1 MASDID
7 ECRKSQ
13 SAGDAAY
20 LKSSANLGSR
30 LQHTAEDK
38 VALSE
43 HLTVKSAMKKVGN
56 RSGHLESVDDQSQG
70 DSEVSDDSDDEI
82 SHPIAKPEPTKE
94 QERIIST
101 KKKAAVVEDKAQVQ
115 QPTQKPAESTLGSAL
130 GTGGVTPVIRPR
142 KKKTKT
148 IPVSYF
154 SLRLHNILIISRH

>member
-7 ECRKSQ
+7 NYRKSQ
-13 SAGDAAY
+13 SASDAAY

-38 VALSE
+38 IALSE
-43 HLTVKSAMKKVGN
+43 HLAVKSAMQKVGN
-56 RSGHLESVDDQSQG
+56 RSGHSESVDGQSQG

-82 SHPIAKPEPTKE
+82 SPPIAKLEPLKE
-94 QERIIST
+94 QERIISN
-101 KKKAAVVEDKAQVQ
+101 KKKASVVEDKTQVP
-115 QPTQKPAESTLGSAL
+115 QPTQKPAESTLGGALGSAL
-130 GTGGVTPVIRPR
+130 GAGGVKPVIRPR

-154 SLRLHNILIISRH
+154 PLR